1 MAVNIDTQQ
10 GLKMGL
16 SSVNVGNRLSFIV
29 DATVS
34 GANTYTTFRN
44 RVSANINAAGV
55 YTSNQQAGNVAILT
69 GLDQANKYG
78 ILTDANLNG
87 LTTVAGVQN
96 LFTAQDPSLPATYAL
111 SLPQ

>member
-1 MAVNIDTQQ
+1 MAVNSDTQQ

-16 SSVNVGNRLSFIV
+16 SAVNVGNRLSFLV

-34 GANTYTTFRN
+34 GANTFATLLS
-44 RVSANINAAGV
+44 RVQANINAAGV
-55 YTSNQQAGNVAILT
+55 YGGNVQAGNIPIVS
-69 GLDQANKYG
+69 GLNQANKYG

-87 LTTVAGVQN
+87 LTTVAGVQA
-96 LFTAQDPSLPATYAL
+96 LFTAQAPELPLTYAL

>member
-1 MAVNIDTQQ
+1 MAVNADTQQ

-16 SSVNVGNRLSFIV
+16 SSVNVGNRLSFIL

-34 GANTYTTFRN
+34 GANTYAVFRA
-44 RVSANINAAGV
+44 RVLANILAAGV
-55 YTSNQQAGNVAILT
+55 YTSNRAAGLVAIIR
-69 GLDQANKYG
+69 GLDQANAYG

-87 LTTVAGVQN
+87 KTTVAGVQG
-96 LFTAQDPSLPATYAL
+96 LFTSQDPSLPLTYAL

>member
-1 MAVNIDTQQ
+1 MAVNTDTQQ

-16 SSVNVGNRLSFIV
+16 SSINVGNRLFFIL

-34 GANTYTTFRN
+34 GANTYATFRS
-44 RVSANINAAGV
+44 RVAANIGAATV
-55 YTSNQQAGNVAILT
+55 YGSNQQAGNVAILR

-78 ILTDANLNG
+78 ILTDTNLNG
-87 LTTVAGVQN
+87 LTTVAGVQA
-96 LFTAQDPSLPATYAL
+96 LFTAQAPELPSTYAL